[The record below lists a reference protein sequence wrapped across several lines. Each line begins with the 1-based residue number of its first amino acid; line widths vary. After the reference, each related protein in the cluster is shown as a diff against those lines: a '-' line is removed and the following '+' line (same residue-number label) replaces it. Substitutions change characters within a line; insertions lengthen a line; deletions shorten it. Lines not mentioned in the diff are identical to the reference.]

1 MLTSEI
7 PLDEYKNKNEII
19 IAMDAMQL
27 AAETV
32 TRSIEIITTDVE
44 TKLKKYLEKCVYLVL
59 QLYEST
65 DASDTSQLAIIVK
78 MFFDNFLQR
87 KNSSR
92 FCL

>member
-1 MLTSEI
+1 
-7 PLDEYKNKNEII
+7 
-19 IAMDAMQL
+19 MDTMQL

-65 DASDTSQLAIIVK
+65 DTSDTSQLAVIVK
-78 MFFDNFLQR
+78 MFFDNFFTKEEFLKILPLRGRRRGNDIFNFQKIYER
-87 KNSSR
+87 K
-92 FCL
+92 